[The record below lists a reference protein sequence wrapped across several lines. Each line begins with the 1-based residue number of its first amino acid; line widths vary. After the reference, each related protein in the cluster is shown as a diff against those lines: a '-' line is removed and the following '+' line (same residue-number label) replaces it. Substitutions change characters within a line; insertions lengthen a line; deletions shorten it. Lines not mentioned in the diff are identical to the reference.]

1 MKTLEELMKQEPVYL
16 RDFKSKL
23 DVVSEFFD
31 IFIQGYWAESDY
43 EPDQKSLKEAKEQI
57 REVLTTSLKG
67 VNLLFSYY
75 CYENYEGDAFV
86 LFEKEGKL
94 YEVNGSHCSCYG
106 LERQWSPEEVM
117 PEELEHR
124 LLEGTFGENWLGEN
138 KFKKEL
144 CKFLGVEYKT
154 NAEK

>member
-1 MKTLEELMKQEPVYL
+1 MKTLEEIVNQEPVYL
-16 RDFKSKL
+16 HDFGSKRD
-23 DVVSEFFD
+23 VITAFFQ
-31 IFIQGYWAESDY
+31 IFIADYWAESEDEY
-43 EPDQKSLKEAKEQI
+43 SKKRLKEAKEKI

-75 CYENYEGDAFV
+75 SYENYEGSAFV

-106 LERQWSPEEVM
+106 LENQWSPEEVM
-117 PEELEHR
+117 LEELEHR
-124 LLEGTFGENWLGEN
+124 LLEGTFGESWHGEN

-144 CKFLGVEYKT
+144 CEFLNV
-154 NAEK
+154 